1 MIQVVDKNDLMELIG
16 YSETQASK
24 LIRKAKS
31 QLVQEGFEWYK
42 NKRIGRVPIITVE
55 SILGFQIQLQNDII
69 EGNLQSAVMTEGEK

>member
-1 MIQVVDKNDLMELIG
+1 MELIG

-24 LIRKAKS
+24 LIRKAKG

-55 SILGFQIQLQNDII
+55 SILGFQIQL
-69 EGNLQSAVMTEGEK
+69 KK

>member
-55 SILGFQIQLQNDII
+55 S
-69 EGNLQSAVMTEGEK
+69 M

>member
-42 NKRIGRVPIITVE
+42 NKRIGRVPI
-55 SILGFQIQLQNDII
+55 LQLNPFLVFKY
-69 EGNLQSAVMTEGEK
+69 N

>member
-31 QLVQEGFEWYK
+31 QLVQEDLNGI
-42 NKRIGRVPIITVE
+42 RINVLDVYR
-55 SILGFQIQLQNDII
+55 LLQLNPFLVFKY
-69 EGNLQSAVMTEGEK
+69 N

>member
-1 MIQVVDKNDLMELIG
+1 MELIG

-55 SILGFQIQLQNDII
+55 SILGFQIQLKMI
-69 EGNLQSAVMTEGEK
+69 

>member
-31 QLVQEGFEWYK
+31 QLVQEGFEWY
-42 NKRIGRVPIITVE
+42 
-55 SILGFQIQLQNDII
+55 
-69 EGNLQSAVMTEGEK
+69 

>member
-42 NKRIGRVPIITVE
+42 NRRVPIIPLE
-55 SILGFQIQLQNDII
+55 SIPGIQIQLKNDII

>member
-31 QLVQEGFEWYK
+31 QLV
-42 NKRIGRVPIITVE
+42 RVPIITVE
-55 SILGFQIQLQNDII
+55 SILGFQIQLKNDII